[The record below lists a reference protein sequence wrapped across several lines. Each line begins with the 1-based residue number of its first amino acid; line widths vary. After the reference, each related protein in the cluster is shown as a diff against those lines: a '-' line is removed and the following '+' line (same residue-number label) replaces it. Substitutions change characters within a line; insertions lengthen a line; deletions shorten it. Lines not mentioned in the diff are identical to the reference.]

1 MEANFDLDVNN
12 YTMDDLISFFKLENT
27 FSLEDLAKKEYEI
40 ATEILSVDNKKY
52 DPKYKFDIINFIKS
66 AKEILL
72 TFHNELQSIKEI
84 EKNVKRFV
92 NQTKDPRV
100 GKIINPLAPHQALEQ
115 IIIPKEQIN
124 GYNYDVTTSIYV
136 FNTAARNDYFNTPP
150 SSSTFDL
157 PTTFK
162 NVISISLSSA
172 NIPNVMYAFNYES
185 GTNQIYIEEDGTGL
199 SGVVTLPEGNYTPYK
214 ANVLLT
220 NIVEA
225 SFPDTLEKEINEQI
239 LGIINPINYRFKVNI
254 SLSTRKTTISNTTN
268 TFRMN
273 IIKREQPDRCS
284 QFSNNIYVDY
294 GNDYVPPRDSVPL
307 GSYLQ
312 TMGFLMGYREL
323 EYLGN
328 NSYTSES
335 IFINTYSNYLYF
347 VLDDYTGSQTVSN
360 TYGLLGPAG
369 FLDSN
374 ILAVVPISSNL
385 FSTTFDNNSNFIY
398 KKREYFGPVDISRIT
413 VKLTNQ
419 RGNIVNLQ
427 QTDWSFSIQV
437 KTIYNLTEKTKM
449 NLRGT
454 GPF

>member
-1 MEANFDLDVNN
+1 
-12 YTMDDLISFFKLENT
+12 
-27 FSLEDLAKKEYEI
+27 
-40 ATEILSVDNKKY
+40 
-52 DPKYKFDIINFIKS
+52 
-66 AKEILL
+66 
-72 TFHNELQSIKEI
+72 
-84 EKNVKRFV
+84 
-92 NQTKDPRV
+92 
-100 GKIINPLAPHQALEQ
+100 
-115 IIIPKEQIN
+115 
-124 GYNYDVTTSIYV
+124 
-136 FNTAARNDYFNTPP
+136 
-150 SSSTFDL
+150 
-157 PTTFK
+157 
-162 NVISISLSSA
+162 
-172 NIPNVMYAFNYES
+172 
-185 GTNQIYIEEDGTGL
+185 L